1 MAPYLRGLYAFSPIQ
16 KSLGLFNRII
26 CRVTYCNLCTL
37 GHFGTGI
44 CNLTD
49 PNIVLV
55 GSESVKKPEIIM
67 KTISLLNKLTQI
79 LAVALVALLVGCGQA
94 PSSSDSSDAA
104 KIDAL
109 EKENQKLKE
118 SLASAQ
124 KRIGNLLAERGGTTT
139 VVQSGLSVPEILDEL
154 KEIKMTS
161 ENKSSVQRRINFL
174 LESLVEQ
181 GDASVPHIRDFLN
194 EMEDV
199 EFAVQRS
206 SEEESRSRGRSD
218 RANEWMERM
227 RNRGRSSSSL
237 SFDQPPS
244 LRIAL
249 MDVLKEIGGSN
260 AEATLG
266 EVLSKTA
273 RGFEVAYVAKTVRSM
288 IGDDAYRKEAI
299 AAAHDLLSNPI
310 EIPNPNTFDRN
321 SKRYLFNVLE
331 MYNDQTFIQ
340 IAQGM
345 LVTDDGKIDNTV
357 LDYLDDVGKE
367 QSMDAI
373 YQAFKSG
380 NVTDR
385 GDLEDL
391 AEAGVKYAGSNPQAN
406 QMFNE
411 IMSSDDTDMRVK
423 WSVLREMD
431 DSDDTAVLQSRLNL
445 MSNIQPGENEAE
457 NKVMQMYSRQL
468 EAKINGEE
476 FDMRNEMRS
485 LGTDFWRSAFGGRG
499 DDRGRGD
506 RGRDRG
512 GDRRNQPTVIR
523 GQ

>member
-1 MAPYLRGLYAFSPIQ
+1 M
-16 KSLGLFNRII
+16 
-26 CRVTYCNLCTL
+26 
-37 GHFGTGI
+37 
-44 CNLTD
+44 
-49 PNIVLV
+49 
-55 GSESVKKPEIIM
+55 
-67 KTISLLNKLTQI
+67 
-79 LAVALVALLVGCGQA
+79 
-94 PSSSDSSDAA
+94 
-104 KIDAL
+104 
-109 EKENQKLKE
+109 
-118 SLASAQ
+118 
-124 KRIGNLLAERGGTTT
+124 
-139 VVQSGLSVPEILDEL
+139 
-154 KEIKMTS
+154 
-161 ENKSSVQRRINFL
+161 
-174 LESLVEQ
+174 
-181 GDASVPHIRDFLN
+181 PHIRDFLN

-206 SEEESRSRGRSD
+206 SEEEGRSRGRSS

-237 SFDQPPS
+237 SFEQPPS

-340 IAQGM
+340 TAQGM

-373 YQAFKSG
+373 YLAFNSG
-380 NVTDR
+380 KVTDR

-391 AEAGVKYAGSNPQAN
+391 AEAGVKYA
-406 QMFNE
+406 
-411 IMSSDDTDMRVK
+411 
-423 WSVLREMD
+423 L
-431 DSDDTAVLQSRLNL
+431 
-445 MSNIQPGENEAE
+445 
-457 NKVMQMYSRQL
+457 
-468 EAKINGEE
+468 
-476 FDMRNEMRS
+476 S
-485 LGTDFWRSAFGGRG
+485 L
-499 DDRGRGD
+499 
-506 RGRDRG
+506 
-512 GDRRNQPTVIR
+512 IHI
-523 GQ
+523 

>member
-1 MAPYLRGLYAFSPIQ
+1 M
-16 KSLGLFNRII
+16 K
-26 CRVTYCNLCTL
+26 
-37 GHFGTGI
+37 
-44 CNLTD
+44 
-49 PNIVLV
+49 NIL
-55 GSESVKKPEIIM
+55 
-67 KTISLLNKLTQI
+67 LLNKLAQI
-79 LAVALVALLVGCGQA
+79 TAVSLLAIVVGCGQT
-94 PSSSDSSDAA
+94 PSSGSSNDAA

-109 EKENQKLKE
+109 EQQNEKLKA
-118 SLASAQ
+118 SLAKAQ
-124 KRIGNLLAERGGTTT
+124 KRIGDLLADRGGTPT
-139 VVQSGLSVPEILDEL
+139 VVQAGLSVPEILDEL
-154 KEIKMTS
+154 REIKMTS

-206 SEEESRSRGRSD
+206 SEEEERSRGRGGRGS
-218 RANEWMERM
+218 EWMERM
-227 RNRGRSSSSL
+227 RNRGRSSSL
-237 SFDQPPS
+237 SFEQPPS

-249 MDVLKEIGGSN
+249 MDVLKEIGGSS

-310 EIPNPNTFDRN
+310 EIPNPNNFDKN

-340 IAQGM
+340 TAQGM

-373 YQAFKSG
+373 FQAYSSG
-380 NVTDR
+380 AVTDR
-385 GDLEDL
+385 GDLADL
-391 AEAGVKYAGSNPQAN
+391 VEAGVKYTGTNPQAN
-406 QMFNE
+406 QMFND

-423 WSVLREMD
+423 WSALREMD

-445 MSNIQPGENEAE
+445 MSNIQPSDNDAE
-457 NKVMQMYSRQL
+457 NKVMQMYSKQL

-499 DDRGRGD
+499 DDRGRD
-506 RGRDRG
+506 RGRDRVE
-512 GDRRNQPTVIR
+512 DRRNQPTVIR

>member
-1 MAPYLRGLYAFSPIQ
+1 M
-16 KSLGLFNRII
+16 K
-26 CRVTYCNLCTL
+26 
-37 GHFGTGI
+37 
-44 CNLTD
+44 
-49 PNIVLV
+49 NI
-55 GSESVKKPEIIM
+55 P
-67 KTISLLNKLTQI
+67 LLNNLTQI
-79 LAVALVALLVGCGQA
+79 TAVSFLAIVVGCGQA
-94 PSSSDSSDAA
+94 PGSGNSDDAA

-109 EKENQKLKE
+109 EQQNEKLKA
-118 SLASAQ
+118 SLAKAQ
-124 KRIGNLLAERGGTTT
+124 KRIGDLLADRGGTTT
-139 VVQSGLSVPEILDEL
+139 VVQAGLSVPEILDEL
-154 KEIKMTS
+154 REIKMTS

-206 SEEESRSRGRSD
+206 SEEEGRSRGRSS

-227 RNRGRSSSSL
+227 RNRGRSSSL
-237 SFDQPPS
+237 SFEQPPS

-340 IAQGM
+340 TAQGM

-373 YQAFKSG
+373 YQAFNSG
-380 NVTDR
+380 KVTDR

-445 MSNIQPGENEAE
+445 MSNIQPSENDAE
-457 NKVMQMYSRQL
+457 NKVMQMYSKQL

-485 LGTDFWRSAFGGRG
+485 LGTDFWRNAFGGRG

-512 GDRRNQPTVIR
+512 EDRRNQPTIIR

>member
-1 MAPYLRGLYAFSPIQ
+1 M
-16 KSLGLFNRII
+16 K
-26 CRVTYCNLCTL
+26 
-37 GHFGTGI
+37 
-44 CNLTD
+44 
-49 PNIVLV
+49 NI
-55 GSESVKKPEIIM
+55 P
-67 KTISLLNKLTQI
+67 LLNNLSQI
-79 LAVALVALLVGCGQA
+79 TAVSFLAIVVGCGQA
-94 PSSSDSSDAA
+94 PGSGNSDDAA

-109 EKENQKLKE
+109 EQQNEKLKA
-118 SLASAQ
+118 SLAKAQ
-124 KRIGNLLAERGGTTT
+124 KRIGDLLADRGGTTT
-139 VVQSGLSVPEILDEL
+139 VVQAGLSVPEILDEL
-154 KEIKMTS
+154 REIKMTS

-206 SEEESRSRGRSD
+206 SEEDGRSRGRSS

-227 RNRGRSSSSL
+227 RNRGRSSSL
-237 SFDQPPS
+237 TFEQPPS

-340 IAQGM
+340 TAQGM

-373 YQAFKSG
+373 YQAFNSG
-380 NVTDR
+380 KVTDR

-445 MSNIQPGENEAE
+445 MTNIQPSENDAE
-457 NKVMQMYSRQL
+457 NKVMQMYSKQL

-485 LGTDFWRSAFGGRG
+485 LGTDFWRNAFGGRG
-499 DDRGRGD
+499 DDRGRD

-512 GDRRNQPTVIR
+512 DDRRNQPTVIR

>member
-1 MAPYLRGLYAFSPIQ
+1 M
-16 KSLGLFNRII
+16 K
-26 CRVTYCNLCTL
+26 
-37 GHFGTGI
+37 
-44 CNLTD
+44 
-49 PNIVLV
+49 NI
-55 GSESVKKPEIIM
+55 P
-67 KTISLLNKLTQI
+67 LLNNLTQI
-79 LAVALVALLVGCGQA
+79 TSVSFLALVVGCGQA
-94 PSSSDSSDAA
+94 PGSGNSDDAA

-109 EKENQKLKE
+109 EQQNEKLKA
-118 SLASAQ
+118 SLAKAQ
-124 KRIGNLLAERGGTTT
+124 KRIGDLLADRGGTTT
-139 VVQSGLSVPEILDEL
+139 VVQAGLSVPEILDEL
-154 KEIKMTS
+154 REIKMTS

-206 SEEESRSRGRSD
+206 SEEEGRSRGRSS

-237 SFDQPPS
+237 SFEQPPS

-299 AAAHDLLSNPI
+299 DAAHDLLSNPI
-310 EIPNPNTFDRN
+310 EIPNPNNFDKN
-321 SKRYLFNVLE
+321 SKRYLFSVLE

-340 IAQGM
+340 TAQGM
-345 LVTDDGKIDNTV
+345 LVSDDGKIDKTV
-357 LDYLDDVGKE
+357 LGYLDDVGKE

-380 NVTDR
+380 KVTDR

-391 AEAGVKYAGSNPQAN
+391 AESGVKYAGSNPQAN

-445 MSNIQPGENEAE
+445 MSNIQPSENDAE
-457 NKVMQMYSRQL
+457 NKIMQMYTKEI

-476 FDMRNEMRS
+476 FDMRKEMQG
-485 LGTDFWRSAFGGRG
+485 LGGDFWRNAF
-499 DDRGRGD
+499 GRGD
-506 RGRDRG
+506 RDRDRDRSRG
-512 GDRRNQPTVIR
+512 EERRNQPTVIR

>member
-1 MAPYLRGLYAFSPIQ
+1 M
-16 KSLGLFNRII
+16 K
-26 CRVTYCNLCTL
+26 
-37 GHFGTGI
+37 
-44 CNLTD
+44 
-49 PNIVLV
+49 NI
-55 GSESVKKPEIIM
+55 P
-67 KTISLLNKLTQI
+67 LLNNLSQI
-79 LAVALVALLVGCGQA
+79 TAVSFLAIVVGCGQA
-94 PSSSDSSDAA
+94 PGSGNSDDAA

-109 EKENQKLKE
+109 EQQNEKLKA
-118 SLASAQ
+118 SLAKAQ
-124 KRIGNLLAERGGTTT
+124 KRIGDLLADRGGTTT
-139 VVQSGLSVPEILDEL
+139 VVQAGLSVPEILDEL
-154 KEIKMTS
+154 REIKMTS

-206 SEEESRSRGRSD
+206 SEEEGRSRGRSS

-237 SFDQPPS
+237 SFEQPPS

-249 MDVLKEIGGSN
+249 MDVLKEIGGSS
-260 AEATLG
+260 AEAALG

-273 RGFEVAYVAKTVRSM
+273 RGFEVAYAAKTVRSM

-299 AAAHDLLSNPI
+299 DAAHDLLSNPI
-310 EIPNPNTFDRN
+310 EIPNPNNFDKN
-321 SKRYLFNVLE
+321 SKRYLFSVLE

-340 IAQGM
+340 TAQGM
-345 LVTDDGKIDNTV
+345 LVSDDGKIDKTV
-357 LDYLDDVGKE
+357 LGYLDDVGKE

-380 NVTDR
+380 KVTDR

-391 AEAGVKYAGSNPQAN
+391 AESGVKYAGSNPQAN

-445 MSNIQPGENEAE
+445 MSNIQPSENDAE
-457 NKVMQMYSRQL
+457 NKIMQMYTKEI

-476 FDMRNEMRS
+476 FDMRKEMQG
-485 LGTDFWRSAFGGRG
+485 LGGDFWRNAF
-499 DDRGRGD
+499 GRGD
-506 RGRDRG
+506 RDRDRDRDRSRG
-512 GDRRNQPTVIR
+512 EDRRNQPTVIR

>member
-1 MAPYLRGLYAFSPIQ
+1 M
-16 KSLGLFNRII
+16 K
-26 CRVTYCNLCTL
+26 
-37 GHFGTGI
+37 
-44 CNLTD
+44 
-49 PNIVLV
+49 NI
-55 GSESVKKPEIIM
+55 P
-67 KTISLLNKLTQI
+67 LLNNLAQI
-79 LAVALVALLVGCGQA
+79 AVVALLAIVAGCGQA
-94 PSSSDSSDAA
+94 PSSGNSADAA

-109 EKENQKLKE
+109 EQQNEKLKA
-118 SLASAQ
+118 SLAKAQ
-124 KRIGNLLAERGGTTT
+124 KRIGDLLADRGGTPT
-139 VVQSGLSVPEILDEL
+139 VVQAGLSVPEILDEL
-154 KEIKMTS
+154 REIKMTS

-206 SEEESRSRGRSD
+206 SEEEEGRGRGGRGSD
-218 RANEWMERM
+218 WMERM

-237 SFDQPPS
+237 SFEQPPS

-299 AAAHDLLSNPI
+299 AAAHDLLTNPI
-310 EIPNPNTFDRN
+310 EIPNPNNFDKN

-340 IAQGM
+340 TAQGM
-345 LVTDDGKIDNTV
+345 LVTDDGKIDKTV
-357 LDYLDDVGKE
+357 LGYLNDVGKE

-373 YQAFKSG
+373 YQAFNSG
-380 NVTDR
+380 KVTDR

-406 QMFNE
+406 QMFND

-445 MSNIQPGENEAE
+445 MSNIQPSENDAE
-457 NKVMQMYSRQL
+457 NKVMQMYSKQL

-485 LGTDFWRSAFGGRG
+485 LGTDFWRNAFGGRG
-499 DDRGRGD
+499 DDRDRGN

-512 GDRRNQPTVIR
+512 NDRRNQPTIIR

>member
-1 MAPYLRGLYAFSPIQ
+1 M
-16 KSLGLFNRII
+16 K
-26 CRVTYCNLCTL
+26 
-37 GHFGTGI
+37 
-44 CNLTD
+44 
-49 PNIVLV
+49 NI
-55 GSESVKKPEIIM
+55 P
-67 KTISLLNKLTQI
+67 LLNNLTQI
-79 LAVALVALLVGCGQA
+79 TAVSFLAIVVGCGQA
-94 PSSSDSSDAA
+94 PGSGNSDDAA

-109 EKENQKLKE
+109 EQQNEKLKA
-118 SLASAQ
+118 SLAKAQ
-124 KRIGNLLAERGGTTT
+124 KRIGDLLADRGGTTT
-139 VVQSGLSVPEILDEL
+139 VVQAGLSVPEILDEL
-154 KEIKMTS
+154 REIKMTS

-206 SEEESRSRGRSD
+206 SEEEGRSRGRSG

-237 SFDQPPS
+237 SFEQPPS

-273 RGFEVAYVAKTVRSM
+273 RGFEVAYAAKTVRSM

-299 AAAHDLLSNPI
+299 DAAHDLLSNPI

-340 IAQGM
+340 TAQGM

-373 YQAFKSG
+373 YQAFNSG
-380 NVTDR
+380 KVTDR

-445 MSNIQPGENEAE
+445 MSNIQPSENDAE
-457 NKVMQMYSRQL
+457 NKIMQMYTKEI

-476 FDMRNEMRS
+476 FDMRKEMQG
-485 LGTDFWRSAFGGRG
+485 LGGDFWRNAF
-499 DDRGRGD
+499 GRGD
-506 RGRDRG
+506 RDRDRDRSRG
-512 GDRRNQPTVIR
+512 EERRNQPTVIR